1 MRSHRKTLMLG
12 LRVALLV
19 ALLAAAAACGGGAS
33 PAAADPAALYAVPLL
48 GRDQGPAD
56 ALVTVIEAGDFQC
69 PYCKSQAAVLHQL
82 AADYPTDL
90 RLFFAH
96 LPLVEI
102 HQRAL
107 PAAVAAE
114 CAAAQGQFWAYHD
127 ALYAEAP
134 ALDDA
139 ALVRHATAL
148 GLDLEAWR
156 ACRDDA
162 ATRRA
167 VLEQRERL
175 LAFGVNGTPS
185 FFINGRF
192 ARGGQSLATLHTL
205 VDQAL
210 VRARATLA
218 SDGLEASE
226 FYQRV
231 VLDQGR
237 APGS

>member
-1 MRSHRKTLMLG
+1 MRAHRKTSLLG
-12 LRVALLV
+12 LLV
-19 ALLAAAAACGGGAS
+19 ALLAAAAGCGDNAS
-33 PAAADPAALYAVPLL
+33 STPEADPAALYAVPLL

-56 ALVTVIEAGDFQC
+56 ALVTIIEAGDFQC
-69 PYCKSQAAVLHQL
+69 PYCKNQAAVLHQL

-102 HQRAL
+102 HERAL

-127 ALYAEAP
+127 ALYAAAP

-156 ACRDDA
+156 ACRDDPG
-162 ATRRA
+162 TRRA
-167 VLEQRERL
+167 VLAQRERL
-175 LAFGVNGTPS
+175 LAFGVSGTPS

-192 ARGGQSLATLHTL
+192 VRGGQSLAMLRTL

-210 VRARATLA
+210 ARARATLA
-218 SDGLEASE
+218 SDGLSASE

-237 APGS
+237 AAGS